1 MKAWS
6 RARRFAAV
14 QSQIE
19 ARRLTEAVAQ
29 DGLPVGRELSEE
41 IQALR
46 ARALRGRAEAE
57 AIEQLDARRSRARRR
72 ARARRA

>member
-41 IQALR
+41 IQTLR